1 MSVEL
6 RLKPISISKNGN
18 FDPAK
23 LIMDA
28 RYSTG
33 EEVPLAGIEYEG
45 AVETDVVG
53 FYPVTI
59 AFADK
64 PSGEKVE
71 RKTVVTV
78 YVDE

>member
-1 MSVEL
+1 MSVKL
-6 RLKPISISKNGN
+6 NLKPLAISKDGN

-23 LIMDA
+23 LIADA

-45 AVETDVVG
+45 AVETDVPG

-64 PSGEKVE
+64 PSGDRIE
-71 RKTVVTV
+71 RRTVVTV

>member
-18 FDPAK
+18 FDPVK

-45 AVETDVVG
+45 AVETDVGG
-53 FYPVTI
+53 FYPVTV

-64 PSGEKVE
+64 PSGERVE
-71 RKTVVTV
+71 QKTVVTV